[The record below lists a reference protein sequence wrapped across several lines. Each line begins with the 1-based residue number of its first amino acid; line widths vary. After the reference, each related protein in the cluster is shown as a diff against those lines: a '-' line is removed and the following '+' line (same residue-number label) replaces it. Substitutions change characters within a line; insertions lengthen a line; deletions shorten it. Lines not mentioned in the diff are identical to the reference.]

1 MGSRRTGEG
10 HEKVYAAGRQWVERA
25 LREEGS
31 LFTPGKEIWSIQW
44 LEEIRD
50 RFLNRPDESGGS
62 FYEKMK
68 MQLAGSPPEVFQLMS
83 EVLYIHF
90 LIVWEGAMKG
100 STKKRR
106 IVEMLRWS
114 KEQIPIP
121 DDLTA
126 GLTPGI
132 ANPGTA
138 FNTFRPF
145 QVGFLLE
152 FAENWKKQT
161 PQEQE
166 RLLQDPW
173 AFKDFLWFT
182 PTSGLLRIHDGDGTY
197 RTQREAL
204 LHLIFPNTFEGIVS
218 ATHKRLIV
226 QEFKHLIKVET
237 GDIDRE
243 LQKIRL
249 KMEDELGRGFNYYDD
264 DIRIKWDPYR
274 RRTAWDDFVG
284 AAQKFLTLYDLN
296 KEQIGYKID
305 IANRLSKVRR
315 GVLDG
320 VDNWNDL
327 LEEAFRDTHSIIF
340 YRLRREFLD
349 WVKASPGLGLKSLQ
363 GIWVQH
369 ASPLSDRI
377 RSFNKLLP
385 QSVIGGTGTRTNVAS
400 ALLMGLDAEQFP
412 PFNIRL
418 FNDAY
423 DLTGY
428 HHAAKSADEA
438 DLYEHALTFLD
449 LFIKEASERGLEID
463 HRLAAQSLVWVI
475 VKKEPPLLNGSP
487 GGVGVNPTGT
497 LFHLAEELLLPVS
510 FLEEIEILLKG
521 KGQIIFQGPP
531 GTGKTYVAKKLAEH
545 LAGSKERVTLVQF
558 HSSYAYEDFVQG
570 YRPALLEGQPGFEL
584 KDGPLLQAAH
594 RAIEDPDEDH
604 FLVIDEINRGNLAK
618 VFGELYFLLE
628 YRKEVMRLQ
637 YQADREFSLP
647 KNLYIIGTM
656 NTADRSI
663 ALVDLALRR
672 RFYFVDFHPDDEP
685 IKGLLRNWLLEKA
698 SNIEWVADVIDLVN
712 GKLEDDRHVAIG
724 PSYFMGTDET
734 GNAVARDE
742 VSVRR
747 IWKHSVLPYIEEHL
761 FGNLDGMDEWDLD
774 KLMQQVKAKTQASV
788 GEEGSTN
795 TDASD

>member
-1 MGSRRTGEG
+1 MGSKRTGEG
-10 HEKVYAAGRQWVERA
+10 HEKAYAAARMWVERA
-25 LREEGS
+25 LREDGS
-31 LFTPGKEIWSIQW
+31 LFTPGKEIWASQW

-50 RFLNRPDESGGS
+50 RFLNKPDESGGS

-83 EVLYIHF
+83 EALYIHF
-90 LIVWEGAMKG
+90 LIVWDGAMKG

-152 FAENWKKQT
+152 FAENWKKQA
-161 PQEQE
+161 PREQE

-173 AFKDFLWFT
+173 AFKDFLRFT

-218 ATHKRLIV
+218 TTHKRLIL
-226 QEFKHLIKVET
+226 QEFTHLIKVET

-243 LQKIRL
+243 LQRIRL
-249 KMEDELGRGFNYYDD
+249 ELEGELGRGFNYYDD
-264 DIRIKWDPYR
+264 EIRIKWDPYR
-274 RRTAWDDFVG
+274 RRTAWDNFVG
-284 AAQKFLTLYDLN
+284 AAQKFLTVHDLN
-296 KEQIGYKID
+296 REQINYKID
-305 IANRLSKVRR
+305 IANRLSKVRT
-315 GVLDG
+315 GVLDR
-320 VDNWNDL
+320 VDNWNEL
-327 LEEAFRDTHSIIF
+327 LEEAFHDTHSIIF
-340 YRLRREFLD
+340 YRLRRKFLD
-349 WVKASPGLGLKSLQ
+349 WVQASQGLGLKSLQ

-377 RSFNKLLP
+377 RSFSELLP

-400 ALLMGLDAEQFP
+400 ALLMGIDAEQYP

-418 FNDAY
+418 FKDAY
-423 DLTGY
+423 DLTGF
-428 HHAAKSADEA
+428 HHAAKHADEA
-438 DLYEHALTFLD
+438 TLYEHALTFLD
-449 LFIKEASERGLEID
+449 QFIKEASERGLEVN

-475 VKKEPPLLNGSP
+475 VKNEPPFLNGGP
-487 GGVGVNPTGT
+487 DGVGEETTGT
-497 LFHLAEELLLPVS
+497 LFDLAEELLLPTD

-531 GTGKTYVAKKLAEH
+531 GTGKTYVAQKLAEH

-558 HSSYAYEDFVQG
+558 HPSYAYEDFVQG
-570 YRPALLEGQPGFEL
+570 YRPSLLEGQPGFEL
-584 KDGPLLQAAH
+584 MDGPLLQSAH
-594 RAIEDPDEDH
+594 RAIEEPHASH
-604 FLVIDEINRGNLAK
+604 FLVIDEINRGYLAK

-628 YRKEVMRLQ
+628 YRNEAMRLQ

-672 RFYFVDFHPDDEP
+672 RFHFVEFHPDDEP
-685 IKGLLRNWLLEKA
+685 IKGLLRTWLQEKA
-698 SNIEWVADVIDLVN
+698 SNMEWVADVIDLVN
-712 GKLEDDRHVAIG
+712 KKLEDDRHVAIG
-724 PSYFMGTDET
+724 PSYFMATDES

-742 VSVRR
+742 ASVRR

-761 FGNLDGMDEWDLD
+761 FGNLDSMDEWNLD
-774 KLMQQVKAKTQASV
+774 RLRKQLKTPTQESQQQR
-788 GEEGSTN
+788 GHH
-795 TDASD
+795 